1 MLVYLALIVIFGL
14 VIAVVS
20 ALISVPAALGF
31 RRIFREMSVES
42 LSLMASGVVPVFLML
57 VVMAS
62 FLSDDGFGGS
72 AAQGL
77 LIIAGI
83 SFVATMIGWPLGYR
97 FSRRVLVGR
106 RA

>member
-42 LSLMASGVVPVFLML
+42 LSMMASGVVPVFLML

-62 FLSDDGFGGS
+62 FLSDDGTGGA

-97 FSRRVLVGR
+97 FSHRVLVGR
-106 RA
+106 SA

>member
-1 MLVYLALIVIFGL
+1 MLVYLALIAIFGL

-20 ALISVPAALGF
+20 ALISVPVALGF
-31 RRIFREMSVES
+31 RRIFRAMSAES

-62 FLSDDGFGGS
+62 FISDDARGGA

-77 LIIAGI
+77 LIMAGI
-83 SFVATMIGWPLGYR
+83 SFLATMIGWPLGYR
-97 FSRRVLVGR
+97 FSRRVLVGP